1 MKVANLV
8 SVNNAIM
15 IVMEE
20 VEGIDNAY
28 VPRMTRWAI
37 DADKEIGARNTY
49 VPKRKAVRA
58 VGQYL
63 EIPCDA
69 IYIKPVVVVG
79 DYENDACCDEC
90 VSAACGSDAPIVMV
104 SSEYGLTHMNVGGVR
119 MEYYKRGSGYKIY
132 NKQIRFN
139 CDQNGKVF
147 TISYFGY
154 QTDCDGFPMVRETNI
169 KAIVEYIKYKL
180 ADMLKWTDKKFTV
193 GEMDRMQR
201 EYGRQV
207 GKAIVAAKSTSI
219 EEDQEIANVMSSPF
233 YKPEISDFIYS
244 KDYNCCMQ

>member
-20 VEGIDNAY
+20 VEGLNNAY
-28 VPRMTRWAI
+28 IPRMTRWAI

-49 VPKRKAVRA
+49 APKRKAIKA
-58 VGQYL
+58 VGPYL

-69 IYIKPVVVVG
+69 IFIKPVIVAG
-79 DYENDACCDEC
+79 DHENDSCCDEC
-90 VSAACGSDAPIVMV
+90 INAVSGSDEPVVMV
-104 SSEYGLTHMNVGGVR
+104 ASEYGLTYMSVGGVR

-132 NKQIRFN
+132 NRQIRFN

-147 TISYFGY
+147 TISYVGY
-154 QTDCDGFPMVRETNI
+154 QTDCDGFPMVRESNLN
-169 KAIVEYIKYKL
+169 AIAAYIKYKL
-180 ADMLKWTDKKFTV
+180 ADMMKWTDKKFTA
-193 GEMDRMQR
+193 GEMDRMHR

-207 GKAIVAAKSTSI
+207 GKALVAANSTTA
-219 EEDQEIANVMSSPF
+219 EEDQELINMINSPF
-233 YKPEISDFIYS
+233 YRPQISDFIYA
-244 KDYNCCMQ
+244 KDYNCCR